1 MKNKANQK
9 KLSSTQSQLY
19 IAAIRNNVVILKDG
33 SLRAVLEVNSVNFG
47 LKSEEEQTGLVNAYV
62 AFLNSLNYPIQI
74 VIQSRKFNVSS
85 YISKLQKQE
94 QQQMND
100 LLRKQIAEYRDF
112 IIDLIEMGDIMT
124 KKFYLVVPFAAKESL
139 EMKSFFA
146 RFTEVLTPAVK
157 ITLSQEN
164 FLKKHRDLMLRVNN
178 VMSGLGG
185 MSLTAKLLT
194 TNELIRLY
202 YTLYN
207 PHGDVDR
214 PEMEDMTSLRYDL
227 V

>member
-1 MKNKANQK
+1 MKNQANQK
-9 KLSSTQSQLY
+9 KLTSTQRTLY

-47 LKSEEEQTGLVNAYV
+47 LKSEEEQMGLVNSYV

-74 VIQSRKFNVSS
+74 VIQSRKFNISS
-85 YISKLQKQE
+85 YIDKLKKQE

-100 LLRKQIAEYRDF
+100 LLRKQINEYRDF
-112 IIDLIEMGDIMT
+112 IIDLIEMNDIMT
-124 KKFYLVVPFAAKESL
+124 KKFYVVVPYSAKENL
-139 EMKSFFA
+139 EMKGFFE

-164 FLKKHRDLMLRVNN
+164 FLKKHRDLMLRINN
-178 VMSGLGG
+178 VMSGLSG
-185 MSLTAKLLT
+185 MSLKAKLLT
-194 TNELIRLY
+194 TNELIKLY
-202 YTLYN
+202 YNLYN

-214 PEMEDMTSLRYDL
+214 PEMEDMTNLRYDL